1 MCPTQV
7 PQLSSSRSLDMNDP
21 FTLENPRG
29 TTRKRSL
36 LIGINYVGQ
45 NPGALK
51 GFAERGAKTERGR
64 APTRQLGS

>member
-1 MCPTQV
+1 
-7 PQLSSSRSLDMNDP
+7 MNDP

-51 GFAERGAKTERGR
+51 GFAERGANDREGACPDATAGIVGATTTSR
-64 APTRQLGS
+64 